1 MQLRC
6 IGSCELTD
14 KVQMHNYLS
23 ALNLTIERSFS
34 VLTSVSTERHL
45 KMNLK
50 TLEMVTCITAMIR
63 LGLKKNEKN

>member
-6 IGSCELTD
+6 IGNCELTD